1 MKRNGN
7 PCPLFGWPP
16 AKYRLCSA
24 ELKHDAR
31 TDLRPHEMCSGLNC
45 VPNKDKMLE
54 ALTPST
60 CVGDPC
66 LQTESFTEVIKLERA
81 RQGGFYSNMTVV
93 FIKRKVGDRHAR
105 GDASRSPK
113 NAKDC

>member
-1 MKRNGN
+1 MSPTIPNLYVEVLMI
-7 PCPLFGWPP
+7 LFGD
-16 AKYRLCSA
+16 R
-24 ELKHDAR
+24 
-31 TDLRPHEMCSGLNC
+31 
-45 VPNKDKMLE
+45 V
-54 ALTPST
+54 
-60 CVGDPC
+60 V
-66 LQTESFTEVIKLERA
+66 TEVIKLERA